1 MPCQTFFSLKL
12 ECCPFRIQV
21 KKRREGTAGMKNRNS
36 DRKVILVLTT
46 KSATYPMR
54 NTSATGAQV
63 SSRFC
68 RETVQQSTVY
78 RETLSGWSA
87 KKVRN
92 SVTLARTFI
101 LSAECK
107 RLLNCSIT
115 SFKGKWG
122 EFLARF
128 WMVCRNIIYQ
138 ITFWRFLCYRI

>member
-63 SSRFC
+63 SLSFC
-68 RETVQQSTVY
+68 QETVQQSTVC
-78 RETLSGWSA
+78 RETLSGWNA
-87 KKVRN
+87 KE
-92 SVTLARTFI
+92 RT
-101 LSAECK
+101 
-107 RLLNCSIT
+107 
-115 SFKGKWG
+115 
-122 EFLARF
+122 
-128 WMVCRNIIYQ
+128 
-138 ITFWRFLCYRI
+138 